1 MTTTLGDLVSEL
13 FEAYERSYG
22 DETLAA
28 LATQARITELLRA
41 SRVRTCAREP
51 RSLGPLRPAR

>member
-51 RSLGPLRPAR
+51 RPLRPAR

>member
-13 FEAYERSYG
+13 FDEYERSYG

-41 SRVRTCAREP
+41 SRRRTYARAP
-51 RSLGPLRPAR
+51 RALVPAKGAR